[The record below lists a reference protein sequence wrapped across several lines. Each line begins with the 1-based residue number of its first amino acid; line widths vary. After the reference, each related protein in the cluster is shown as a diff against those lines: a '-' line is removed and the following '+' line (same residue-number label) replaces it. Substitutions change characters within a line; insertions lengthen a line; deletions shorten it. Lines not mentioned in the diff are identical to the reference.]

1 MIEYLLANA
10 LDILYLALAF
20 MAIGL
25 TLFLIPVLI
34 RVAGLLKN
42 INRLTTEIQD
52 TIELVQSYLW
62 QPARLIIS
70 LKSGAMNILEIVK
83 GFLKK

>member
-1 MIEYLLANA
+1 MMEYLLANA

-42 INRLTTEIQD
+42 VNRLTTEIQD
-52 TIELVQSYLW
+52 TVELVQSYLW
-62 QPARLIIS
+62 QPARFVLSI
-70 LKSGAMNILEIVK
+70 KSGLGNMLEIIRRY
-83 GFLKK
+83 LKK

>member
-25 TLFLIPVLI
+25 TIFIIPVLI
-34 RVAGLLKN
+34 RLAGVLKN
-42 INRLTTEIQD
+42 VNRLTTEIQD
-52 TIELVQSYLW
+52 TVELVQSYLW
-62 QPARLIIS
+62 QPARFVMSI
-70 LKSGAMNILEIVK
+70 KSGLGNVLELIR
-83 GFLKK
+83 GYLKK